1 MQIATTLVQQLEPTE
16 ITLDTPLGRLY
27 QQFQDAAATRAAAQD
42 KLAGMEAQRNAV
54 RHWLDTT
61 MIAGKNANM
70 FTRNQAEL
78 LLLDRELL
86 GARRAAE
93 RAVEVYA
100 RVHALW
106 IQRYGTYTHA
116 VKQVNGDTAMHGPLG
131 QEHADLL
138 AEIRTAV
145 GADDH
150 QRSGS

>member
-1 MQIATTLVQQLEPTE
+1 MIVQQLEPTE

-27 QQFQDAAATRAAAQD
+27 QQYQDAAATRAAAQD

-61 MIAGKNANM
+61 MIASNNANM

-78 LLLDRELL
+78 LLLARELL
-86 GARRAAE
+86 GVRRAAE
-93 RAVEVYA
+93 RAVEVYV

-116 VKQVNGDTAMHGPLG
+116 VKQINNDIALHRPIDQDYT
-131 QEHADLL
+131 DRL

-145 GADDH
+145 GADAPE
-150 QRSGS
+150 RGGR